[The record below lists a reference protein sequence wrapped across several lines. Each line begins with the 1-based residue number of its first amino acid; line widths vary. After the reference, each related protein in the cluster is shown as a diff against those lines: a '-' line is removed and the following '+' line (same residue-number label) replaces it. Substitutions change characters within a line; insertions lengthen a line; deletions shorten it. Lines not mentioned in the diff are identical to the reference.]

1 MSARQRRNSGGR
13 STEHLSPIPEQ
24 SSVSGDQSRS
34 TRSLRSDARS
44 SRSHSRSSVVDSR
57 TPRDEMSEM
66 TAVDPDKANDEL
78 HEKTKEALG
87 SLIVRKDELE
97 SNGIETEMMYKEL
110 MNCVSPWR
118 RKKLQQE
125 ANQSQAALEDALRNA
140 DELMKQAK
148 GAFEAYQTMQDPKR
162 KEAAAGDLFWKAKVM
177 HKTLTACVQVACNAE
192 SARDQLAWADKMG
205 KIMNSMMAIFRIMD
219 ELKQN
224 LSKERALTRTLTSVM
239 QKHGHGDVFD
249 VKAMEGCGDEADI
262 ALLLAR
268 ANMGARRP
276 APPALSSR
284 LAAALQSHRGA
295 LLAAGAPL
303 LVWALWAALAPELGV
318 WDVAQAVGQAP
329 NAVLTALGLAREE
342 PGLLETA
349 ELWLASLVTGLL
361 CWLPG
366 ICSSGEPVSAGSL
379 WAVAN
384 KLSPF

>member
-1 MSARQRRNSGGR
+1 M
-13 STEHLSPIPEQ
+13 
-24 SSVSGDQSRS
+24 
-34 TRSLRSDARS
+34 
-44 SRSHSRSSVVDSR
+44 VDS
-57 TPRDEMSEM
+57 
-66 TAVDPDKANDEL
+66 DKANDEL

-97 SNGIETEMMYKEL
+97 SSGIETEMMYKEL

-125 ANQSQAALEDALRNA
+125 ANQSQSALEDALRNA

-162 KEAAAGDLFWKAKVM
+162 KEAAAGDLFWKSKVM

-249 VKAMEGCGDEADI
+249 LKAMEGCGDEADI

-268 ANMGARRP
+268 ANVGARRP
-276 APPALSSR
+276 AAPALTAR
-284 LAAALQSHRGA
+284 LMAQLRSHRGA
-295 LLAAGAPL
+295 VLAAGAL
-303 LVWALWAALAPELGV
+303 LLAGALWAALAPELGV
-318 WDVAQAVGQAP
+318 SEALRGVGQAP
-329 NAVLTALGLAREE
+329 AAVLAALGLVHEE

-349 ELWLASLVTGLL
+349 ELWLASLVSGLL

-366 ICSSGEPVSAGSL
+366 ICSSGEPISTGAL
-379 WAVAN
+379 WTIAN
-384 KLSPF
+384 KFSPF